1 MKQGSAPSELVIG
14 RAGPAANARR
24 TALRGSSAIA
34 ICRALLCRALP
45 GIVVG
50 TGVYVMPESA
60 VSALSSA
67 EVHSALTVIA
77 GGANVASTKLS
88 PLPHRFMPAEN
99 RSMPSSHALT
109 SLRVRHAIIR
119 VDLNDRAAK
128 IAPVFPRAA
137 LPPHGDD
144 EPHTVRGL
152 DKARHGALVLRRES
166 DDSRGLRQS
175 VGELIAHAELEFA
188 ARTSVPDQIGASHS
202 ESIAETDANLIAPRI
217 EYRPVSLEPGIS
229 DALLPWAP
237 DVGPTQDSAAIVS
250 AQLEAPQILP
260 SAPKEIGA
268 QVPPSLYAEQPI
280 TLPVAW
286 NGGAI
291 DPVQSAPIGATLNPD
306 SSTNVARHLVIA
318 ARSFAD
324 RVGRAAVNYQGNAV
338 AIGLGAREHI
348 QSAGAPVRLLA
359 SIYEERRE
367 SGTAEL
373 VSSAVRSA
381 LSTRIGTAGSQH
393 VAGAKAAARA
403 FEVPRLVQLRLLLEA
418 LSDHFQQQELKW
430 LISSTAANSYL
441 PIARLESAGITV
453 AETPIRERLMLNMA
467 AMQAAP
473 TRGGAGAE
481 DGISTGG
488 FGGLGL
494 KQSLS
499 ASASAGFDSNP
510 FLAEAGSP
518 EVASLRLQ
526 LVPALTRTGERS
538 TFRLSGRLEH
548 IEYLGNYD
556 SLQNY
561 GADLTASR
569 KVTERI
575 KLDGGF
581 TFRSDV
587 LATNLND
594 PLGNPDPGTDIPVP
608 PTGNDVTILG
618 QGQRRTS
625 YGLDGGATFT
635 LSERDQL
642 RWSINARADRFGA
655 TELVD
660 SNFLAQRLQYSRRF
674 GEDFTVGAAI
684 YANLIDFSGAGLDG
698 AQTLSPQLQV
708 TAGLTP
714 RLTLSG
720 SVGIAVT
727 RLEFGGL
734 EETTTAV
741 AGDFSLCRKGDRS
754 SLCVNGSRQVLPAA
768 IGGALLQTTGGI
780 SYSLKLS
787 ERDTV
792 QVSGSYGTASQPLN
806 TTLGDFESINGSAR
820 YERQLGER
828 LRLFVSGGVLNTSGN
843 LPTDVTNIQGLI
855 GITFDL
861 GQKR

>member
-1 MKQGSAPSELVIG
+1 MHV
-14 RAGPAANARR
+14 
-24 TALRGSSAIA
+24 
-34 ICRALLCRALP
+34 
-45 GIVVG
+45 
-50 TGVYVMPESA
+50 
-60 VSALSSA
+60 
-67 EVHSALTVIA
+67 
-77 GGANVASTKLS
+77 
-88 PLPHRFMPAEN
+88 
-99 RSMPSSHALT
+99 
-109 SLRVRHAIIR
+109 
-119 VDLNDRAAK
+119 
-128 IAPVFPRAA
+128 
-137 LPPHGDD
+137 
-144 EPHTVRGL
+144 
-152 DKARHGALVLRRES
+152 
-166 DDSRGLRQS
+166 
-175 VGELIAHAELEFA
+175 ELELAARLADQNEIGVGDFA
-188 ARTSVPDQIGASHS
+188 A
-202 ESIAETDANLIAPRI
+202 IAETDAHLALPRI
-217 EYRPVSLEPGIS
+217 EYRSVPLEPGIT
-229 DALLPWAP
+229 DALSALVPVEDP
-237 DVGPTQDSAAIVS
+237 NQGIAAIAS
-250 AQLEAPQILP
+250 SQPQAPQNLT
-260 SAPKEIGA
+260 SASGTIGA
-268 QVPPSLYAEQPI
+268 QVAPPLYVEQPI
-280 TLPVAW
+280 AKAVDL
-286 NGGAI
+286 NGGPI
-291 DPVQSAPIGATLNPD
+291 NLVGPVPLSAPPKPD
-306 SSTNVARHLVIA
+306 FPTSIARHVA
-318 ARSFAD
+318 VAGRSFED
-324 RVGRAAVNYQGNAV
+324 RVGIAAIKQQSSALG
-338 AIGLGAREHI
+338 IGAGARERF
-348 QSAGAPVRLLA
+348 QSADAQVRLLS
-359 SIYEERRE
+359 SIYGERRE
-367 SGTAEL
+367 SGTRAHA
-373 VSSAVRSA
+373 SSADGSA
-381 LSTRIGTAGSQH
+381 LTQFKAADAH
-393 VAGAKAAARA
+393 DVAGAMAAALA

-418 LSDHFQQQELKW
+418 LSDHFQQNELQW
-430 LISSTAANSYL
+430 LISSAAANAYL
-441 PIARLESAGITV
+441 PIARLEAAGITV
-453 AETPIRERLMLNMA
+453 ADKPLGERLTLYMA
-467 AMQAAP
+467 AAQAAP
-473 TRGGAGAE
+473 ARGTAGAE
-481 DGISTGG
+481 EGSTGG

-494 KQSLS
+494 KQSLT

-510 FLAEAGSP
+510 FLAQAGSP

-526 LVPALTRTGERS
+526 LVPALTRTDERS

-575 KLDGGF
+575 KLDGGL

-618 QGQRRTS
+618 RGQRRTS

-655 TELVD
+655 AELVD
-660 SNFLAQRLQYSRRF
+660 SNFLAQRLQYSRRL
-674 GEDFTVGAAI
+674 GEDFTVGAAL

-708 TAGLTP
+708 TAGLSP

-787 ERDTV
+787 ERDAV
-792 QVSGSYGTASQPLN
+792 QVSGSYGTASQPLT

-828 LRLFVSGGVLNTSGN
+828 LRLFISGGVLNTSGN
-843 LPTDVTNIQGLI
+843 LPTDVTNIQGMI

-861 GQKR
+861 GQQR